1 MVYEVGGVRAVQLRK
16 LRRRQWFGY
25 SGVERAILPSIE
37 SIRKSAKKDSLVESL
52 ETYVDICLEID
63 TVDQNIFETET
74 TAGFGWT

>member
-1 MVYEVGGVRAVQLRK
+1 MVYEVGGVRALQLRK

-25 SGVERAILPSIE
+25 SGVERAILPLPL
-37 SIRKSAKKDSLVESL
+37 KSAKKDSLVESL